1 MRHDHLYD
9 DPAVDLDAAAQG
21 AFDRRHSISGT
32 PSCRGCN
39 DPQCGYCEQREE
51 AERPMRVA
59 AEVEAIAQNDGDL
72 VDLLH
77 AQLDDDDSA
86 VAAIIRLAMNN
97 EDFAVGAR
105 IRNLFRP
112 RIDELADR
120 RAA

>member
-1 MRHDHLYD
+1 MRYADSYAD
-9 DPAVDLDAAAQG
+9 CAPSAREEREA
-21 AFDRRHSISGT
+21 DRF
-32 PSCRGCN
+32 
-39 DPQCGYCEQREE
+39 E

-59 AEVEAIAQNDGDL
+59 AEVEAIERNDGDL
-72 VDLLH
+72 VDLLR

-86 VAAIIRLAMNN
+86 VAAIIRLALNN